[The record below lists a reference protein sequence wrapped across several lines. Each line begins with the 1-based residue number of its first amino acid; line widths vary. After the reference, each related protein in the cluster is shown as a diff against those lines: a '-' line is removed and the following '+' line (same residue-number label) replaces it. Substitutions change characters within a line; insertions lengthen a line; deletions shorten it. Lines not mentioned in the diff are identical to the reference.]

1 MKFRPGF
8 PGTVPCYAGYQGRCA
23 NPGEQERGFSERYN
37 LIMSNDEPL
46 PVEFDELL
54 AAEFDYIAQTAAQA
68 TEDRARV
75 SSFYLIAVGSLVAAM
90 FGTQFLE
97 MKSLPLTLNLM
108 FSGLFLLLTL
118 LGTSTIMQLARL
130 RSAWYES
137 MLAMNQL
144 KDYMI
149 KENKTLAK
157 AFRWQSSSLPPKY
170 RTSSVSFYQ
179 AMEVAL
185 ISGLMLG
192 ASVFFFFQAFFRI
205 GVLHWIMTAVIFGLT
220 IFLQLRMY
228 KRILT

>member
-1 MKFRPGF
+1 MPNK
-8 PGTVPCYAGYQGRCA
+8 
-23 NPGEQERGFSERYN
+23 
-37 LIMSNDEPL
+37 EPL

-75 SSFYLIAVGSLVAAM
+75 SSFYLIAVGSLVAAL
-90 FGTQFLE
+90 FGTQFLG
-97 MKSLPLTLNLM
+97 MQSLPLAVNLM

-130 RSAWYES
+130 RAAWYES

-149 KENKTLAK
+149 NENKPLAK
-157 AFRWQSSSLPPKY
+157 AFRWQSSTLPPKY
-170 RTSSVSFYQ
+170 KTGSVSYYQ

-192 ASVFFFFQAFFRI
+192 AAVFFLFHAFFRI
-205 GVLHWIMTAVIFGLT
+205 GALHWVVLILMGGLT
-220 IFLQLRMY
+220 MYLQLHLY
-228 KRILT
+228 KHILK